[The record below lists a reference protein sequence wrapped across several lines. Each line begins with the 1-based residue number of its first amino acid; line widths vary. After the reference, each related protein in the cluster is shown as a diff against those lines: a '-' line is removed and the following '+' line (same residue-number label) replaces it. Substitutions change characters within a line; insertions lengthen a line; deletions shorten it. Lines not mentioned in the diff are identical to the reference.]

1 MHYLMTRNWALSG
14 ASVLELNSPNQT
26 LQRLP
31 KLWGGHLLLYGL
43 LEWLDSRQPGKSA
56 ILRQTRTLM
65 PVPHATSAT
74 SVRVGSL
81 NTSVAKCGTSSL
93 RLHLCDRLAVGLV
106 WGVVLSRFL
115 KTKKNSFVFV

>member
-1 MHYLMTRNWALSG
+1 MTRNWALSG

-31 KLWGGHLLLYGL
+31 KLCGGHLLLYGL

-56 ILRQTRTLM
+56 MLRQTRTLS
-65 PVPHATSAT
+65 PVANATSAI

-81 NTSVAKCGTSSL
+81 NTSVAKCGTSFL
-93 RLHLCDRLAVGLV
+93 RLNLCDRLAVGLV
-106 WGVVLSRFL
+106 WAVVL
-115 KTKKNSFVFV
+115 NSF